1 MNTTDLNHFKI
12 LFENMKDQIVTKARL
27 AEDELNELSAG
38 DIVEQTT
45 SERDVQL
52 LLKLQ
57 GRDRFLL
64 MKIEHALEK
73 IENKTFGECEECG
86 GEISLKRLLARPI
99 ATQCICCKE
108 EQELEEGKILY
119 QKRSKTTGKT
129 IKNNGNNVIAFPGDN
144 LVANGDSHI
153 VNLKKW
159 QEKYE
164 EKTANL

>member
-1 MNTTDLNHFKI
+1 MNTTDLGHFKI
-12 LFENMKDQIVTKARL
+12 LFENMKDQLVTKANL
-27 AEDELNELSAG
+27 AGGSLNELSTG

-73 IENKTFGECEECG
+73 IESKTFGECEECG
-86 GEISLKRLLARPI
+86 GDISTNRLLARPI

-108 EQELEEGKILY
+108 EQEKEEGQILY
-119 QKRSKTTGKT
+119 QKRSKTTGKSLD
-129 IKNNGNNVIAFPGDN
+129 NGNNVISFPGDGAA
-144 LVANGDSHI
+144 VEKAGHI

-159 QEKYE
+159 QDKYE
-164 EKTANL
+164 EKTAN